1 MCLHVKV
8 NNVFFGFVCLSIALA
23 VTGCDKGSASP
34 ETHRVTRSPFS
45 VGDQFNHEVQA
56 TIPTT
61 MQIPVVTPAAPSD
74 IEKQFRPLPKGDPFL
89 LAATASSHV
98 LTPLPTSAIS
108 NAQSFEEVSEL
119 IRRQVRER
127 PDIAAGTNPFTSF
140 LTTPRKP

>member
-1 MCLHVKV
+1 MCLLVKV
-8 NNVFFGFVCLSIALA
+8 SNVFFGFVCLSIALA
-23 VTGCDKGSASP
+23 VSGCDKGPASP
-34 ETHRVTRSPFS
+34 ETYSVTRSPLP

-61 MQIPVVTPAAPSD
+61 MQFPVVTPAAPSD

-119 IRRQVRER
+119 IRRQAQEQ
-127 PDIAAGTNPFTSF
+127 PAIAAGMNPFTS
-140 LTTPRKP
+140 LSTTPRKP

>member
-23 VTGCDKGSASP
+23 VTGCDKEPASP
-34 ETHRVTRSPFS
+34 ATHNVTRSPLP
-45 VGDQFNHEVQA
+45 VGDQFNHEVKA
-56 TIPTT
+56 TILTT

-98 LTPLPTSAIS
+98 LTPLPTAAIS

-119 IRRQVRER
+119 IRRQAQEQ
-127 PDIAAGTNPFTSF
+127 PAIAAGMNPFTS
-140 LTTPRKP
+140 LSTTPRKP